1 MKLATYKISLPYGR
15 GSVNGCMPPA
25 EPRASASVIPAL
37 VALLI
42 ALPLAAQKDF
52 LTADEADQVREVQET
67 NERLKLYLKFA
78 KLRVDLLQ
86 QLVAKEKP
94 GRSVLIHDTLDE
106 FTKIIEAIDT
116 VSEDALKRKADITL
130 GMVAVANAESEMT
143 GNLRK
148 IADMQLKDSAR
159 FKFALDQ
166 AIETVQDSLDAS
178 AQDLK
183 TRGSAVAEKLQ
194 KEKTE
199 REAVMSPQDLASQ
212 KQRESKKAEEEK
224 KQKKAPTLRRKGEV
238 VDKQP

>member
-1 MKLATYKISLPYGR
+1 MRLAKIAVSLR
-15 GSVNGCMPPA
+15 CKTSA
-25 EPRASASVIPAL
+25 SEPRALASVVLAVL
-37 VALLI
+37 VLLP
-42 ALPLAAQKDF
+42 ALPLSAQKDF
-52 LTADEADQVREVQET
+52 LTADEADQVREAQET

-78 KLRVDLLQ
+78 KLRIDLVQ

-159 FKFALDQ
+159 YKFALDQ
-166 AIETVQDSLDAS
+166 AIETVQDSLESAS
-178 AQDLK
+178 LDLK
-183 TRGSAVAEKLQ
+183 TRGSAVAEKLA

-199 REAVMSPQDLASQ
+199 REALMSPEDLASQ
-212 KQRESKKAEEEK
+212 KQREAKKAEEVK
-224 KQKKAPTLRRKGEV
+224 KEKKAPTLRRKGEV
-238 VDKQP
+238 VEKQP

>member
-1 MKLATYKISLPYGR
+1 MKK
-15 GSVNGCMPPA
+15 
-25 EPRASASVIPAL
+25 
-37 VALLI
+37 ALL
-42 ALPLAAQKDF
+42 ALLLVLPLAAQKDF
-52 LTADEADQVREVQET
+52 LTADEADQVREAQET

-116 VSEDALKRKADITL
+116 VSEDALKRKMDITL
-130 GMVAVANAESEMT
+130 GMVAVANAESELA

-148 IADMQLKDSAR
+148 IADMKLKDSAR
-159 FKFALDQ
+159 YQFALDQ

-178 AQDLK
+178 TQDLK
-183 TRGSAVAEKLQ
+183 ARGSAVAEKLA
-194 KEKTE
+194 KEKKD

-212 KQRESKKAEEEK
+212 KQREAKKAEEEK
-224 KQKKAPTLRRKGEV
+224 KQRKAPTLRKKGEV
-238 VDKQP
+238 VEKQP